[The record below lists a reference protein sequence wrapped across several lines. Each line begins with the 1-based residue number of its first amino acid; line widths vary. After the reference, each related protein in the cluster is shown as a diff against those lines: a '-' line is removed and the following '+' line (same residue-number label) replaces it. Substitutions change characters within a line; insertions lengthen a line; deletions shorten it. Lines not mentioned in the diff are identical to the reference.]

1 MGYGKSKPTMF
12 KMKHSGVPAL
22 MKTLTGGQKEMV
34 SKMRAD
40 GKTSAAD
47 KIEKGILAQPENAAA
62 KSYGSKS
69 KAALMKNEDPTEKE
83 KKEKA
88 AKRKKA
94 MEAAKKAREEFQ
106 AKNPDAQFN
115 TPTKQPK
122 KKPSTI
128 ATGIKGDLPTGGY
141 SKKQKDFVVAEELRI
156 KAEKKR
162 KKAKASGVDVEA
174 PNRRFRKNT
183 SMGRK
188 LTEQGL

>member
-1 MGYGKSKPTMF
+1 MGYGKSKPAMF
-12 KMKHSGVPAL
+12 KMKHQGVPAL
-22 MKTLTGGQKEMV
+22 MKTLVGNQKNLPENL
-34 SKMRAD
+34 KKAIE
-40 GKTSAAD
+40 AA
-47 KIEKGILAQPENAAA
+47 PENAAA

-83 KKEKA
+83 KKEMA

-122 KKPSTI
+122 KKPSVI
-128 ATGIKGDLPTGGY
+128 ATGIKGDLPDGGY
-141 SKKQKDFVVAEELRI
+141 SKKQKDLAVADAY
-156 KAEKKR
+156 KTAAEKKR

-174 PNRRFRKNT
+174 ANKRFRKNT
-183 SMGRK
+183 AMGK
-188 LTEQGL
+188 ALTRQGY